1 MPYRFEFDKKNKIL
15 LIVVEGEHNDDE
27 QLSINGDIRAK
38 CKQLGAVA
46 GIGDMSRVTAFT
58 VSLAV
63 LQQAAKG
70 PAPYEPGTPRYLVAP
85 ADHTF
90 GMSRM
95 YQLAA
100 DKTRAGLKVVR
111 SREEAL
117 ADLGVR
123 NARFERVSELAE
135 AL

>member
-1 MPYRFEFDKKNKIL
+1 MPFHFEFDKKNKIL
-15 LIVVEGEHNDDE
+15 LIVVEGDYGDDE
-27 QLSINGDIRAK
+27 QVIINGRIREK
-38 CKQLGAVA
+38 CKELGAVA
-46 GIGDMSRVTAFT
+46 GIGDMSGVTAFN
-58 VSLAV
+58 VSLGV
-63 LQQAAKG
+63 LQNAAKA
-70 PAPYEPGTPRYLVAP
+70 PAPYDVGVPRYLVAP

-123 NARFERVSELAE
+123 NASFERVSELAE